1 MAKRYRSLLWMFL
14 FFFSFGCG
22 DESDV
27 TEASLCPRFEEWVGE
42 GCRPVEIIGV
52 EEREFSF
59 SRAGLTLHGTLTL
72 PVTEGDYRPPVFV
85 LAHGSGP
92 NDRDATTTGNLGVS
106 YGQEIP
112 TFRILADRLG
122 QQGVAVY
129 RYDKRTFSSAVIEAM
144 VSWHRD
150 L

>member
-1 MAKRYRSLLWMFL
+1 MPPLR
-14 FFFSFGCG
+14 G
-22 DESDV
+22 
-27 TEASLCPRFEEWVGE
+27 VGGG